1 MGRSYRN
8 RTAELKRLVEIL
20 RNQGIYGVEVLDIM
34 LANLIQSYALQIN
47 IEPLTKYEL
56 EYVWIKL
63 IY

>member
-1 MGRSYRN
+1 MGHSYRN

-47 IEPLTKYEL
+47 IEPLTKYEV
-56 EYVWIKL
+56 EYVWVKL
-63 IY
+63 LD

>member
-1 MGRSYRN
+1 MGHSYRN

-47 IEPLTKYEL
+47 IEP
-56 EYVWIKL
+56 
-63 IY
+63 